1 MIERIVICSG
11 GPKSEV
17 CSLQKYVHNTQFIG
31 VDRGSLY
38 LYEEGIVP
46 IEIVG
51 DFDSLTKEEWEKI
64 SNQPIK
70 ITKVQAEKDETDTDL
85 GLLAA
90 IKYNPKEIIL
100 TGVTG
105 GRLDHYEAAI
115 RSIYRMQLLRQD
127 IQFKIKNFKNEISI
141 LLPGKHKIEQDENY
155 QYLSFFAYEDEVK
168 NVTIRGVK
176 YETTN
181 EIIQKGSSRFTSNE
195 LIAKEGYISFS
206 SGISLMIRS
215 SD

>member
-17 CSLQKYVHNTQFIG
+17 CSLQNYVHNAQFIG

-38 LYEEGIVP
+38 LYEEGIEP

-51 DFDSLTKEEWEKI
+51 DFDSLTKDEWEKI
-64 SNQPIK
+64 SKQRTK

-141 LLPGKHKIEQDENY
+141 LFPGKHKIERDENY

-181 EIIQKGSSRFTSNE
+181 EVIQKGSSRFTSNE